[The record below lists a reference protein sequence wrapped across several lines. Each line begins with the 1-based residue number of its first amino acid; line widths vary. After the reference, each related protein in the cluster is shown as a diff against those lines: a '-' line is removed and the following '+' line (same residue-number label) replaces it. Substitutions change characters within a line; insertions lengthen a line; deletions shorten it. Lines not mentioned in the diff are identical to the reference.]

1 MKDSVVKEEKI
12 STSEE
17 IKDEKKNKDKKE
29 EDKKVSKSEQ
39 KNKEVEKSKKTNKKR
54 NSILIAIIIGI
65 LVILGIVVSTIFAL
79 LNIRNDK
86 IVSGVS
92 ISGIEVSG
100 LSKEEAKGKIEAM
113 YQEKK
118 EEEIDI
124 KYEDFE
130 TTLNPTLLEVNYN
143 IDKAIEDAYL
153 VGRKDNIFF
162 NNYDILYT
170 LLCIKNIN
178 VDMTLNEEV
187 AKQNIEDIGVNL
199 PGVVVES
206 SYSVED
212 DELIITKGKAGVK
225 IDTEKLLNEIKE
237 RLNDVN

>member
-39 KNKEVEKSKKTNKKR
+39 KNKEVEKSKKTKKKR

-153 VGRKDNIFF
+153 VGRKDNIF
-162 NNYDILYT
+162 
-170 LLCIKNIN
+170 
-178 VDMTLNEEV
+178 
-187 AKQNIEDIGVNL
+187 
-199 PGVVVES
+199 
-206 SYSVED
+206 
-212 DELIITKGKAGVK
+212 LIIMRFYIHCYVK
-225 IDTEKLLNEIKE
+225 K
-237 RLNDVN
+237 

>member
-17 IKDEKKNKDKKE
+17 IKDEKKNKDKK
-29 EDKKVSKSEQ
+29 VSKSEQ
-39 KNKEVEKSKKTNKKR
+39 KNKEVEKSKKTKKKR

-143 IDKAIEDAYL
+143 IDKAIED
-153 VGRKDNIFF
+153 
-162 NNYDILYT
+162 
-170 LLCIKNIN
+170 IKW
-178 VDMTLNEEV
+178 
-187 AKQNIEDIGVNL
+187 
-199 PGVVVES
+199 
-206 SYSVED
+206 
-212 DELIITKGKAGVK
+212 IIKKY
-225 IDTEKLLNEIKE
+225 
-237 RLNDVN
+237 

>member
-1 MKDSVVKEEKI
+1 M
-12 STSEE
+12 
-17 IKDEKKNKDKKE
+17 
-29 EDKKVSKSEQ
+29 
-39 KNKEVEKSKKTNKKR
+39 
-54 NSILIAIIIGI
+54 
-65 LVILGIVVSTIFAL
+65 

-153 VGRKDNIFF
+153 VGRKDNIYF
-162 NNYDILYT
+162 NNFV
-170 LLCIKNIN
+170 LL
-178 VDMTLNEEV
+178 
-187 AKQNIEDIGVNL
+187 
-199 PGVVVES
+199 
-206 SYSVED
+206 
-212 DELIITKGKAGVK
+212 LIF
-225 IDTEKLLNEIKE
+225 
-237 RLNDVN
+237 